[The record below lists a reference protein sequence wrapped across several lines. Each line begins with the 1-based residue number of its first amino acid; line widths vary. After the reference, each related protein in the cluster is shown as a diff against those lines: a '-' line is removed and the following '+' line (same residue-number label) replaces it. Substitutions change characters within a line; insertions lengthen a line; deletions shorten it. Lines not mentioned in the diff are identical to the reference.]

1 MPGAL
6 GKFYASLGGQVSR
19 PFCVLTKITSL
30 THQGEHLFCWL
41 QVELMGK
48 PALVIYNEALQLL
61 GLEASEVIA
70 IGDSLV

>member
-1 MPGAL
+1 MR
-6 GKFYASLGGQVSR
+6 F
-19 PFCVLTKITSL
+19 
-30 THQGEHLFCWL
+30 WL

-70 IGDSLV
+70 IGDSLVRCMCWCMAEPQAVTRSMPGSTA